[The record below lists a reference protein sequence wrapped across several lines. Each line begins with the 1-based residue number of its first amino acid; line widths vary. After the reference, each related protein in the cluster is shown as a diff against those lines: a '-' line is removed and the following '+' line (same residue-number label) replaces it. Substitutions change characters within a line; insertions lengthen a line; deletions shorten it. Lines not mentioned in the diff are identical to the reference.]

1 MEENKVTNEEIME
14 LTNELT
20 LRKHRF
26 TQEDVATFFHN
37 VSLRDYLGLNT
48 VRKISKEN
56 SIYEGKTYLKEL
68 AERMQISIHQTS
80 RMVQDLTRR
89 GFLIWSHD
97 GDGSDGTYVLL
108 SEEGARKL
116 DEQKNALEQFY
127 GTVIRKFGKENM
139 IELLHLMKQLDTVV
153 SGEIESIEEGVYDE
167 ENQSE
172 LSEGSSTEE

>member
-1 MEENKVTNEEIME
+1 MEENKVTTEDIVE

-20 LRKHRF
+20 FRRHRF
-26 TQEDVATFFHN
+26 NQEDVATFFHN
-37 VSLRDYLGLNT
+37 VSIRDYLGLST
-48 VRKISKEN
+48 IRRIGREN

-80 RMVQDLTRR
+80 KMVQSLTRR

-97 GDGSDGTYVLL
+97 GDGSDGTYVML

-116 DEQKNALEQFY
+116 DEQKNALENFY

-139 IELLHLMKQLDTVV
+139 IELLQLMKQLDTVI
-153 SGEIESIEEGVYDE
+153 SGEIESIEEGVNDE
-167 ENQSE
+167 QDQPE
-172 LSEGSSTEE
+172 LS